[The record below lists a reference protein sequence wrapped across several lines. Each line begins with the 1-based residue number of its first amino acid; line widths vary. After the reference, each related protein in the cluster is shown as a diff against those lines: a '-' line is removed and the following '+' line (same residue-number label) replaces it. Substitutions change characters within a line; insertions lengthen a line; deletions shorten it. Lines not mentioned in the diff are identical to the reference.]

1 MEIKD
6 YSNYQLLLHNIQNAF
21 NAWVLNIF
29 MSKVNICLLIFFKIK
44 YDNYLKKIYKIQN
57 LRLKRLINF

>member
-29 MSKVNICLLIFFKIK
+29 MTKVNICLLIFFKIK